1 MAKFYGMIG
10 FASQKEIRPGVWID
24 DIAERGYSGDLVR
37 NTRNAQNSQQLND
50 DISLSNQISIVA
62 DPYANENFFAM
73 RYVTFMGSKW
83 KITSVEVQYP
93 RLILS
98 IGGIWNGEPH

>member
-10 FASQKEIRPGVWID
+10 FASQEETRPGVWID
-24 DIAERGYSGDLVR
+24 NIIERGYSGDLIR
-37 NTRNAQNSQQLND
+37 NTRNLQNSQEVND
-50 DISLSNQISIVA
+50 DISLSNQISILS

>member
-10 FASQKEIRPGVWID
+10 FASQEETRPGVWID
-24 DIAERGYSGDLVR
+24 NIIEHGYSGDLIR
-37 NTRNAQNSQQLND
+37 STRNLQNSQEVND
-50 DISLSNQISIVA
+50 DISLSNQISILS

-73 RYVTFMGSKW
+73 RYVTYMGSKW

>member
-10 FASQKEIRPGVWID
+10 FASQEETRPGVWID
-24 DIAERGYSGDLVR
+24 NIIERGYSGDLIR
-37 NTRNAQNSQQLND
+37 NTRNLQNSQEVND
-50 DISLSNQISIVA
+50 DISLSNQISILS

-73 RYVTFMGSKW
+73 RYVTYMGSKW

>member
-10 FASQKEIRPGVWID
+10 FAAQKEVRPGVWID
-24 DIAERGYSGDLVR
+24 EITERGYSGDLIR
-37 NTRNAQNSQQLND
+37 NTRNLQNAQQVND
-50 DISLSNQISIVA
+50 DISLSNQISILS

-73 RYVTFMGSKW
+73 RYVVFMGSKW
-83 KITSVEVQYP
+83 KVTSVEVQYP

-98 IGGIWNGEPH
+98 VGGIWNGEPH

>member
-10 FASQKEIRPGVWID
+10 FAKQKEVRPGVWIEN
-24 DIAERGYSGDLVR
+24 IIERGYSGDLIR
-37 NTRNAQNSQQLND
+37 NTRNLQNSENLND
-50 DISLSNQISIVA
+50 DISLSNQISILS

-73 RYVTFMGSKW
+73 RYVTYMGSKW
-83 KITSVEVQYP
+83 KVNSVEVQFP

>member
-10 FASQKEIRPGVWID
+10 FAEQKELRPGVWID
-24 DIAERGYSGDLVR
+24 EITERGYSGDLIR
-37 NTRNAQNSQQLND
+37 NTRNLQNSQQIND
-50 DISLSNQISIVA
+50 DISLSNQISILS

-73 RYVTFMGSKW
+73 RYVVFMCSKW
-83 KITSVEVQYP
+83 KVTSVEVQYP

-98 IGGIWNGEPH
+98 VGGIWNGEPH